1 MTLQIKPENEIVSMH
16 QEPAVTHIHFRNEAG
31 ERQFIEDNR
40 SAIKSLYE
48 RWNVDW
54 EPLLTV
60 TAK

>member
-1 MTLQIKPENEIVSMH
+1 MTLQIKPEHNVVSLH

-40 SAIKSLYE
+40 PAIKSMFE
-48 RWNVDW
+48 RWNADD
-54 EPLLTV
+54 EPELTV